1 MAKHPK
7 IFPLELQFNSYAD
20 SSGGIYIYICV
31 CVCVCVCVYVYTY
44 IYIYAH
50 IYLYMMR
57 KNMKTNIRINCV
69 NLRDHLTS
77 LGFKCCLCEV
87 VMNKKG
93 LAGIDVHSKP
103 HQPVTAH
110 WLL

>member
-1 MAKHPK
+1 
-7 IFPLELQFNSYAD
+7 
-20 SSGGIYIYICV
+20 
-31 CVCVCVCVYVYTY
+31 
-44 IYIYAH
+44 
-50 IYLYMMR
+50 MR

-77 LGFKCCLCEV
+77 LGFKCPLYEAV
-87 VMNKKG
+87 TNEKG

-103 HQPVTAH
+103 HQPAAAH

>member
-1 MAKHPK
+1 M
-7 IFPLELQFNSYAD
+7 
-20 SSGGIYIYICV
+20 YIL
-31 CVCVCVCVYVYTY
+31 VYT
-44 IYIYAH
+44 H

-77 LGFKCCLCEV
+77 LGFKCCLCEA

-93 LAGIDVHSKP
+93 LAGMMSIQSPTNLRLPIGYYDPRH
-103 HQPVTAH
+103 TMD
-110 WLL
+110 